1 MHTAFYRCLILSPSR
16 GLYSFRAQDKAERLS
31 PVGPGISRGVTD
43 LYPSRG
49 YTPRNTRDRSIARS
63 LQS

>member
-1 MHTAFYRCLILSPSR
+1 MSGFFPSQC
-16 GLYSFRAQDKAERLS
+16 GLYSFRAQDKAGRLS
-31 PVGPGISRGVTD
+31 PVDPGISRGVTY

-49 YTPRNTRDRSIARS
+49 HTPRNTRDRGITRS